1 MHKACCWSP
10 TRARPTARTSTVSA
24 FPTAKPGRLPKAT
37 SLLSATSRFAS
48 AESIPDMSLALL
60 LFQTASP
67 TPSPAST
74 PEKFPAWLTLI
85 YVSGLAVV
93 ALLLVV
99 SILRNRPWR
108 SAATVATAPGNLPKD
123 VRKRLGA
130 TATNRGLRVW
140 RWLFALAAIFI
151 FGFHVYWARYAAA
164 SNPKFQE
171 LSYKDL
177 RNRRL
182 SESTLRG
189 WIYDRKGRPLAYYKK
204 DAGGNIVREYP
215 MDSAL
220 AHLFGSDR
228 GEPGLERALFGTES
242 GAVPEVW
249 QIIRGETVEQR
260 LNKDYTLTID
270 RDLQQAVVDQLK
282 GNHGAVVMFNPQTG
296 DVLAMYSNPS
306 YSLKDVSDAAA
317 WIRLEGDKKEKPL
330 LNRALN
336 EYYVPGST
344 FKTVMMYTAFRNG
357 MQNIRFT
364 TSGGFSPEGCGR
376 TITDDNGACEAC
388 GNIGI
393 DAAYQHSSN
402 IYFSYMGT
410 QLGGER
416 IRDTAKLLGI
426 GAYDSLSGEGQGRR
440 EPEIWNAS
448 TSAIKNALAPTESW
462 LKAGKHSTRC
472 ELMYEGYGQ
481 GYASQMTPFQMA
493 LIISAAANLE
503 GRLMKPKIELDRLP
517 EVLNQVLSSQQALT
531 IRGIMNMVTE
541 GGTGTGAMA
550 PVKAAGIRSGGKT
563 GTAQKQV
570 PIIDPKTGQPKTR
583 LVLEHESKGNIIGQH
598 QETVF
603 ADKPRSDAWY
613 LSFAPLERPTI
624 AMAVLLE
631 GPGPGISFYGGKNA
645 APIAAQLIL
654 KANELGYLGAA
665 NNQAGQQTGGQQ
677 NQRRTR

>member
-1 MHKACCWSP
+1 M
-10 TRARPTARTSTVSA
+10 T
-24 FPTAKPGRLPKAT
+24 
-37 SLLSATSRFAS
+37 
-48 AESIPDMSLALL
+48 LALL

-67 TPSPAST
+67 SPAST
-74 PEKFPAWLTLI
+74 PEKLPAWLTLI
-85 YVSGLAVV
+85 YVSGLAIIGLLLLLSLIRNWLRRSPV
-93 ALLLVV
+93 AL
-99 SILRNRPWR
+99 
-108 SAATVATAPGNLPKD
+108 TAPASLSKEI
-123 VRKRLGA
+123 RKRLGA
-130 TATNRGLRVW
+130 TTTNRGLRAW
-140 RWLFALAAIFI
+140 RWLFALAAIGV
-151 FGFHVYWARYAAA
+151 FGFHVYWARYAPEQNA
-164 SNPKFQE
+164 KFQE

-182 SESTLRG
+182 SESSLRG

-204 DAGGNIVREYP
+204 EADGDIVREYP

-228 GEPGLERALFGTES
+228 GDAGLERAMFGTES

-249 QIIRGETVEQR
+249 QIVRGQTVAQKQNR
-260 LNKDYTLTID
+260 DYTLTID
-270 RDLQQAVVDQLK
+270 RDLQQTVVDQLK

-306 YSLKDVSDAAA
+306 YSLKQVQDQVT
-317 WIRLEGDKKEKPL
+317 WIKLDNDRTEKPL
-330 LNRALN
+330 LNRAAN

-357 MQNIRFT
+357 MQNIRLT
-364 TSGGFSPEGCGR
+364 TSGGFTPQGCGR
-376 TITDDNGACEAC
+376 TITDDNGGCEAC

-448 TSAIKNALAPTESW
+448 TSAIKNAIAPTESW

-503 GRLMKPKIELDRLP
+503 GRLMKPKIELDRPP

-570 PIIDPKTGQPKTR
+570 PVIDPKTGQPKTR
-583 LVLEHESKGNIIGQH
+583 IVMEHDSKGNIIGQH

-677 NQRRTR
+677 SRRRTR

>member
-1 MHKACCWSP
+1 
-10 TRARPTARTSTVSA
+10 
-24 FPTAKPGRLPKAT
+24 
-37 SLLSATSRFAS
+37 
-48 AESIPDMSLALL
+48 MSLALL

-67 TPSPAST
+67 TPSAASA
-74 PEKFPAWLTLI
+74 PEKLPAWLTLI
-85 YVSGLAVV
+85 YVTGLALV
-93 ALLLVV
+93 ALLL
-99 SILRNRPWR
+99 ILSLARTWLRR
-108 SAATVATAPGNLPKD
+108 SSAAPTALANLPKD
-123 VRKRLGA
+123 VRKRMGA
-130 TATNRGLRVW
+130 TTANRGLRVW
-140 RWLFALAAIFI
+140 RWLFALLAISV
-151 FGFHVYWARYAAA
+151 FGFHVYWARYARETNA
-164 SNPKFQE
+164 KFQE

-189 WIYDRKGRPLAYYKK
+189 WIYDRKGRPLAFYKN
-204 DAGGNIVREYP
+204 DSNGNIVRTYP
-215 MDSAL
+215 MDSAMS
-220 AHLFGSDR
+220 HIFGTDR

-242 GAVPEVW
+242 GALPEVW
-249 QIIRGETVEQR
+249 QIIRGQTVEQK
-260 LNKDYTLTID
+260 LNKDYTITID
-270 RDLQQAVVDQLK
+270 QDLQQAVVDQLK

-296 DVLAMYSNPS
+296 EMLAMYSNPS
-306 YSLKDVSDAAA
+306 YSLRDVQDAAA
-317 WIRLEGDKKEKPL
+317 WIRLENDKKEKPL

-344 FKTVMMYTAFRNG
+344 FKTVMMYTAFRNH
-357 MQNIRFT
+357 MEDIRFT
-364 TSGGFSPEGCGR
+364 TSGGFSPPGCGR

-393 DAAYQHSSN
+393 DVAYQKSSN
-402 IYFSYMGT
+402 IYFSFMGT

-416 IRDTAKLLGI
+416 IQDTAKLLGL

-448 TSAIKNALAPTESW
+448 SKAVQNAIAPTESW

-503 GRLMKPKIELDRLP
+503 GKLMKPKIELDRPP
-517 EVLNQVLSSQQALT
+517 EVLNQVLTSQQALT

-563 GTAQKQV
+563 GTAQKAV
-570 PIIDPKTGQPKTR
+570 PIYDPKTGQPKTKTVIER
-583 LVLEHESKGNIIGQH
+583 DSKGNIIGQH

-603 ADKPRSDAWY
+603 ADKLRSDAWY

-654 KANELGYLGAA
+654 KANALGYLGG
-665 NNQAGQQTGGQQ
+665 NTSQQPGRPPTG
-677 NQRRTR
+677 RHTR

>member
-1 MHKACCWSP
+1 MA
-10 TRARPTARTSTVSA
+10 
-24 FPTAKPGRLPKAT
+24 
-37 SLLSATSRFAS
+37 
-48 AESIPDMSLALL
+48 LALF

-67 TPSPAST
+67 TPSPASS

-93 ALLLVV
+93 ALLLVA

-108 SAATVATAPGNLPKD
+108 AAATVATAPGNLPRE

-130 TATNRGLRVW
+130 TTTNRGLRAW
-140 RWLFALAAIFI
+140 RWLFVIAAIFV
-151 FGFHVYWARYAAA
+151 FGFHVYWARYAAEQ
-164 SNPKFQE
+164 NQKFQE

-189 WIYDRKGRPLAYYKK
+189 WIYDRKGRPLAFYKK
-204 DAGGNIVREYP
+204 DSAGNIMRAYP

-220 AHLFGSDR
+220 AHIFGTDR

-249 QIIRGETVEQR
+249 QIIRGQTVQQK

-270 RDLQQAVVDQLK
+270 LDLQQAVVDQLK

-402 IYFSYMGT
+402 IYFSYLGT

-416 IRDTAKLLGI
+416 IRDTAKLLGL

-448 TSAIKNALAPTESW
+448 TNAIKNAIAPTESW

-503 GRLMKPKIELDRLP
+503 GRLMKPKIELDRPP
-517 EVLNQVLSSQQALT
+517 EALNQVLSSQQALT
-531 IRGIMNMVTE
+531 IRGIMNLVTE

-563 GTAQKQV
+563 GTAQKAV

-583 LVLEHESKGNIIGQH
+583 LVLEHDSKGNIIGQH
-598 QETVF
+598 QETIF

-613 LSFAPLERPTI
+613 LSFAPLEKPTI

-654 KANELGYLGAA
+654 KANALGYVGAA
-665 NNQAGQQTGGQQ
+665 NQSTRQPAT
-677 NQRRTR
+677 RTSPRHQ